1 MEQMT
6 QKWWFSISLWL
17 LTTPFV
23 AAQIYSA
30 SVCIENPRIEAGNLT
45 FEITVQNTGIQP
57 LYLAECDFVW
67 KFNQQHFQPVG
78 GLTLRVQPA
87 ERYAEYVLELKNP
100 QHGILALA
108 VSAPPLS
115 DPQDL
120 GNLIPSIPP
129 DRTSIIGTVAIG
141 PISDVTGKAEL
152 QWNTAEPF
160 QTLLSTFREDQPDQ
174 IEFIQDDALEPCPI
188 PDIRLEGGGGR
199 GNEATR
205 PTIKVSPNPITGRFK
220 IETPKEMELTFTG
233 PFTVYLYS
241 LKGGEV
247 HRWENQE
254 TNGLGEIH
262 LNLPPTVATGTYL
275 LELWKD
281 NKLIGSIPIVVKR

>member
-1 MEQMT
+1 M
-6 QKWWFSISLWL
+6 QKWWFFISLWL
-17 LTTPFV
+17 LTTPFI

-30 SVCIENPRIEAGNLT
+30 SVCIENPRIEAGYLK
-45 FEITVQNTGIQP
+45 FDITVQNTGIQP

-67 KFNQQHFQPVG
+67 KFNQQYFQPVG
-78 GLTLRVQPA
+78 GLVFRVQKA
-87 ERYAEYVLELKNP
+87 ERYAEYHFLPENP
-100 QHGILALA
+100 QYNILALA
-108 VSAPPLS
+108 ISAPTPAGS
-115 DPQDL
+115 QDL
-120 GNLIPSIPP
+120 GDLIPPIPP
-129 DRTSIIGTVAIG
+129 RGSSIIGTAVVG
-141 PISDVTGKAEL
+141 PISDVTGKAGL
-152 QWNTAEPF
+152 QWSTIEPF

-188 PDIRLEGGGGR
+188 PEIRLEGGGGK
-199 GNEATR
+199 GNEPAR

-281 NKLIGSIPIVVKR
+281 NKLIGSVPIVVKR